1 MTTLKAKHNKSNQ
14 NIYNVYYTAVLRRIL
29 NQWDCTVGGAI
40 QRNKM
45 FCSLRLDKTL
55 CKGAFMVAVIY
66 SDLSQQEQQQPVV
79 MRCGRVLYVNE

>member
-1 MTTLKAKHNKSNQ
+1 M
-14 NIYNVYYTAVLRRIL
+14 
-29 NQWDCTVGGAI
+29 GGAI